1 MTNRTTNKALLLF
14 GLLATILVTTGILS
28 ALIAQPAAAEKTSSV
43 IKNTQT
49 HSCHFKAKNSPIL
62 NSCNDVAKG
71 SVSYPGESK
80 ESTK

>member
-1 MTNRTTNKALLLF
+1 MTNRATNKALLLF

-43 IKNTQT
+43 IKTTQT

-62 NSCNDVAKG
+62 HSCNDVVKG
-71 SVSYPGESK
+71 SVSYPGESE

>member
-1 MTNRTTNKALLLF
+1 MANGTINKALLSF
-14 GLLATILVTTGILS
+14 GLFTAILITTGIIS

-43 IKNTQT
+43 IKTTQT

-62 NSCNDVAKG
+62 NSCNDAVKG
-71 SVSYPGESK
+71 SVSHPGELE